1 MRKRLLSFVLA
12 VLMIASLLPAAVLA
26 ADIVDSGTC
35 GAEGDGSNLTW
46 MLDSKGALT
55 IRGTGEMAHYGK
67 NYRDACLR
75 APWPKDIKTVT
86 IENGVTSIG
95 GYAFYSCEEL
105 AAITIPDSVTSIG
118 MSAFE
123 DCESLAAITI
133 PDGVTRI
140 SQNAFS
146 SCRNLTD
153 IVIPK
158 SVTSIGTFAFYYCRK
173 LTAIII
179 PGNVT
184 SIENRAFSACDA
196 LKDIYYAGS
205 EAQWTS
211 AITDRAAAGIADS
224 VTIHCN
230 YPYDAHTFGG
240 WTVVSA
246 ATCTVPGVEKRACT
260 DAGCKETQSREIAA
274 LGHDWDWDHAVIT
287 KAATETEAGEETYT
301 CTRCGG
307 TKVEEIPALTTE
319 SGTCGENLTW
329 TLDSEKTLTVSG
341 TGYMRFE
348 GMSTVGPWGYSV
360 KKAIIGEGVLN
371 IDNCAF
377 WECVDLESVQ
387 LPSTLK
393 SIGDKAFQYCTSLKE
408 ITIPASVEEMDHPF
422 ISCESLQGFHVAADN
437 PNYCDVNGVL
447 MSKDQTKLYFYPLGR
462 PDTSY
467 TVPSTVQSIEYCSF
481 SDSQM
486 LKTVTIPGTVKKIDI
501 NAFMYSKQLQQVS
514 LSTGLERIG
523 TFAFAFCPE
532 LKTMTI
538 PGSVEFDYEDWHDQN
553 YCGGSMF
560 YECESLESVVFQ
572 EGVTSIPNA
581 FYGAEKLK
589 TVSIP
594 STVESM
600 STGFSSCGKLEE
612 ISVADG
618 NANFCSVNGILFNK
632 DRSELLVYP
641 GGKAADSYR
650 IPDTV
655 IHIGESAFYGCTRL
669 KTVSIPAS
677 VSGVGRCAFGGIS
690 LKEILVDEQNAAFCS
705 TDGVLFDKGKTELI
719 RYPAGKV
726 ATSYQIPTSVTSV
739 SDGAFTYCCHLKTI
753 AIPKGITKFT
763 DWVFMYCDNLEDVY
777 YTGTEAQWNAIEI
790 GHANDAL
797 INATKHYNAEIHDF
811 GAWTVTKAA
820 TCTET
825 GLRTRA
831 CTDAGCSKVET
842 AVIPALGHTEA
853 VDAAKAATCTET
865 GLTEGK
871 HCSVC
876 GAILTVQEKTDA
888 LGHAWD
894 NGKVTKEPTETETG
908 VKTFT
913 CTRCGETKTEVI
925 PALSHEHSY
934 KAVVTAPTCTAKGY
948 TTHTCA
954 CGDSYVDTYTD
965 ALGHAWDNGKVT
977 KPATETEDGVKTFT
991 CTRCGE
997 TKTEVIPA
1005 LSHEHSYKD
1014 VVTAP
1019 TCTEKG
1025 YTTHTCSCGESY
1037 VDTYVDALGHA
1048 WDSGKVTKPAT
1059 ETEDGVKTF
1068 TCTRCGETK
1077 TEVIPATGVVDV
1089 TEMFTDVSHSWA
1101 DDGIQYCV
1109 THQLMS
1115 GIGNNLFGPKLTT
1128 TRAQI
1133 VQILYN
1139 LEGEPKVSGTTP
1151 FTDLTQD
1158 WYQDAILWAYQT
1170 GVVAGTSST
1179 TFEPD
1184 RPVTR
1189 EQIAVILMEYM
1200 TRVLKLERT
1209 WTPADLSTF
1218 PDADS
1223 VSDWA
1228 KDAMADAVGLGL
1240 ISGASNGGQT
1250 CLEPQG
1256 SATREQV
1263 ATILMEFCKN
1273 VKK

>member
-75 APWPKDIKTVT
+75 APWPTDIKTVT

-133 PDGVTRI
+133 PGGVTRI

-146 SCRNLTD
+146 SCWNLTD

-158 SVTSIGTFAFYYCRK
+158 SVTIIGVSAFYDCRK

-184 SIENRAFSACDA
+184 SIGKRAFSGCDA

-205 EAQWTS
+205 EEQWTS
-211 AITDRAAAGIADS
+211 AITDRGTVELGDD
-224 VTIHCN
+224 VTVHCN

-287 KAATETEAGEETYT
+287 KAATETEDGEETYT

-307 TKVEEIPALTTE
+307 TRVERIPALTTE

-341 TGYMRFE
+341 TGYMRFN
-348 GMSTVGPWGYSV
+348 GLNPVGPWGHGV
-360 KKAIIGEGVLN
+360 KKAIIGEGVLS

-377 WECVDLESVQ
+377 WECEDLESVQ

-408 ITIPASVEEMDHPF
+408 ITIPASVEEMNHPF
-422 ISCESLQGFHVAADN
+422 INCESLQGFHVAADN

-481 SDSQM
+481 AHSPM
-486 LKTVTIPGTVKKIDI
+486 LKTVTIPSTVKTIDE
-501 NAFMYSKQLQQVS
+501 NAFMYSNHLEQVS

-523 TFAFAFCPE
+523 TCAFAYCPE

-538 PGSVEFDYEDWHDQN
+538 PGSVEFDYEDWHDRD
-553 YCGGSMF
+553 YCGASMF

-581 FYGAEKLK
+581 FYGAENLK

-594 STVESM
+594 STAESM
-600 STGFSSCGKLEE
+600 DESFSSCVKLEA
-612 ISVADG
+612 ISVANG
-618 NANFCSVNGILFNK
+618 NSNFCSVNGILFNK

-655 IHIGESAFYGCTRL
+655 TCIGGNAFSGCTRL
-669 KTVSIPAS
+669 KTISIPAS
-677 VSGVGRCAFGGIS
+677 VSGVGRWAFGGIS

-726 ATSYQIPTSVTSV
+726 ATSYQIPGSVTSV

-888 LGHAWD
+888 LGHSWD
-894 NGKVTKEPTETETG
+894 NGKVTKQPTETETG
-908 VKTFT
+908 VKAFT

-954 CGDSYVDTYTD
+954 CGDSYVDTYVD

-977 KPATETEDGVKTFT
+977 KEPTETETGVKTFT

-997 TKTEVIPA
+997 TKTE
-1005 LSHEHSYKD
+1005 
-1014 VVTAP
+1014 T
-1019 TCTEKG
+1019 
-1025 YTTHTCSCGESY
+1025 
-1037 VDTYVDALGHA
+1037 
-1048 WDSGKVTKPAT
+1048 
-1059 ETEDGVKTF
+1059 
-1068 TCTRCGETK
+1068 
-1077 TEVIPATGVVDV
+1077 IPATGVVDV

-1184 RPVTR
+1184 LPVTR

-1218 PDADS
+1218 PDAGS

-1228 KDAMADAVGLGL
+1228 KDAMADAVALGL
-1240 ISGASNGGQT
+1240 ISGASNDGRT
-1250 CLEPQG
+1250 LLEPQG